1 MPFKREN
8 RQSSQNFRM
17 IVILFNLSS
26 LRIRKIDGDAKY

>member
-8 RQSSQNFRM
+8 RQSSQNFRT